1 MLELVDCRVAIRNTF
16 SSHVSVFVVAY
27 SRVQTSYVAV
37 EPKRRKSSQPT
48 QSGAGEAHASSEA
61 AGSQQQQQQ
70 AESPAA
76 AAAASPAPSV
86 SSRGG
91 RGGSA
96 GRELRRSRIV
106 ITVKRTES
114 YERWLEENP
123 LQAIIAG
130 TGEDEEEEG
139 AADSPAHEV
148 IP

>member
-1 MLELVDCRVAIRNTF
+1 
-16 SSHVSVFVVAY
+16 
-27 SRVQTSYVAV
+27 VQTSYVAV

-48 QSGAGEAHASSEA
+48 QSGAGEAHAASEA

-76 AAAASPAPSV
+76 AAASPAPSV

-91 RGGSA
+91 RGGST
-96 GRELRRSRIV
+96 GRELRRARIV